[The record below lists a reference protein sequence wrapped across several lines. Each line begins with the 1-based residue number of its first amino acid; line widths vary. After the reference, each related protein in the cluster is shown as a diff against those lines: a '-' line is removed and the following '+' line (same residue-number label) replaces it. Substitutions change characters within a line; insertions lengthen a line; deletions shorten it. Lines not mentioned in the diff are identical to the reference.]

1 MNQTSLSL
9 RLSDCP
15 TLLTALGKAASTILV
30 ESMRSARGE
39 VRNRQYQWHF
49 VSDSLAHIVMAMA
62 GLLTTDRFL
71 LSALIAAAAVA
82 PPKWSSLF
90 FEAIPTSNKEGNFSR
105 IRNRIGKGASHSHGK
120 EGTLALSLSIAVS
133 VFLRRNS
140 L

>member
-1 MNQTSLSL
+1 MHS
-9 RLSDCP
+9 
-15 TLLTALGKAASTILV
+15 V
-30 ESMRSARGE
+30 RGE
-39 VRNRQYQWHF
+39 IRNKQYQWHF
-49 VSDSLAHIVMAMA
+49 VSESLAHIVMAMA

-71 LSALIAAAAVA
+71 LSALIAAAVA